1 VDFARTTDG
10 GYNEWQILTME
21 LKILQ
26 TVEFTTTVTTL
37 LDWLHIFMQEW
48 DRWAMANMPWLI
60 FRDMSRAS

>member
-1 VDFARTTDG
+1 MDFARTTDG

-48 DRWAMANMPWLI
+48 DRWAMTNIPWLI